1 LILTGDIG
9 GTKCSFALLP
19 AGRGRRE
26 PVAAATVP
34 SADHASLESA
44 LADFVAAAPGPIT
57 AAAFGVAGPVVGTSA
72 RVTNLPWT
80 LHTESLAQMLGT
92 PHVRLVNDLVAT
104 ALGIAW
110 LRPDEV
116 ATLQAGSARAQGNIA
131 VLAAGTGLGEAVL
144 IADRGRQVP
153 VPSEGGHTDFAP
165 RDEVETTFWAWLREE
180 HPRVTYEH
188 VLSGNGLVNLYRFL
202 HRSAPHPPLWDPG
215 KEHTPEAAAMVSAA
229 AMAGACPLCRESL
242 ERFVSVFG
250 AQAGNLAL
258 TVLATGGVYL
268 AGGIA
273 PKILPVLRDRRF
285 TDAFNAK
292 EPHADL
298 MRSIPV
304 SVVLN
309 QGTPLLGAA
318 RLAEEMPGDTA

>member
-1 LILTGDIG
+1 VILTGDIG
-9 GTKCSFALLP
+9 GTKCGFAILP
-19 AGRGRRE
+19 IGRGRRE
-26 PVAAATVP
+26 PLAETSVP
-34 SADHASLESA
+34 SADHPSLESA
-44 LADFVAAAPGPIT
+44 LSGFLAAAPGAIT
-57 AAAFGVAGPVVGTSA
+57 AAAFGVAGPVVGASA

-80 LHTESLAQMLGT
+80 LHTESLAELLGT
-92 PHVRLVNDLVAT
+92 SRVRLVNDLVAT

-110 LRPDEV
+110 LRTDEV
-116 ATLQAGSARAQGNIA
+116 ATLQAGSADARGNVA

-144 IADRGRQVP
+144 IADRGRQIP
-153 VPSEGGHTDFAP
+153 VASEGGHADFAP
-165 RDEVETTFWAWLREE
+165 RDEAETALWSWLREE

-188 VLSGNGLVNLYRFL
+188 VLSGHGLVNLYRFL
-202 HRSAPHPPLWDPG
+202 HRSAPHPPLWDSG
-215 KEHTPEAAAMVSAA
+215 KEHTPEAAALVSAA

-258 TVLATGGVYL
+258 TVLARGGVYL

-273 PKILPVLRDRRF
+273 PKILPVLRDSGF

-298 MRSIPV
+298 MRLIPV
-304 SVVLN
+304 RVVLN
-309 QGTPLLGAA
+309 PQTPLLGAA
-318 RLAEEMPGDTA
+318 RLADEQMGESP

>member
-1 LILTGDIG
+1 MILAGDIG
-9 GTKCSFALLP
+9 GTKCNFAFYA
-19 AGRGRRE
+19 AGHGRRE
-26 PVAAATVP
+26 PLAQTSVP
-34 SADHASLESA
+34 SADHPSLESA
-44 LADFVAAAPGPIT
+44 LAPFLAEAPGTIT
-57 AAAFGVAGPVVGTSA
+57 AAAFGVAGPIVGTSA

-80 LHTESLAQMLGT
+80 LHTESLARMLGT
-92 PHVRLVNDLVAT
+92 SRIRLVNDLVAT

-116 ATLQAGSARAQGNIA
+116 ATLQAGSGRDEGNIA
-131 VLAAGTGLGEAVL
+131 VLAAGTGLGQAVL
-144 IADRGRQVP
+144 VADRGRQVP

-165 RDEVETTFWAWLREE
+165 RDDAEAALWTWLREE
-180 HPRVTYEH
+180 HPRVTYER
-188 VLSGNGLVNLYRFL
+188 VLSGSGLVNLYRFL
-202 HRSAPHPPLWDPG
+202 HRSAPHPPLWDPD
-215 KEHTPEAAAMVSAA
+215 KEHTPEAAALVAAA

-273 PKILPVLRDRRF
+273 PKILPVLRDNRF

-304 SVVLN
+304 RVVLN
-309 QGTPLLGAA
+309 QQTALLGAT
-318 RLAEEMPGDTA
+318 RLAEELTGDAA